1 MAAPPVTCPPLCARR
16 LQNNGLD
23 DSAKQALRAAAG
35 SHESDGEGGYKGG
48 RVELPNL
55 DYQ

>member
-1 MAAPPVTCPPLCARR
+1 MTRPPLCARR
-16 LQNNGLD
+16 LAINGLD

-35 SHESDGEGGYKGG
+35 SQEDDGDHGYKGG
-48 RVELPNL
+48 RVALPYL

>member
-1 MAAPPVTCPPLCARR
+1 MSRPPLGVRSV
-16 LQNNGLD
+16 QGQGLD

-35 SHESDGEGGYKGG
+35 SHESDGRRGYKGG
-48 RVELPNL
+48 RVALPEL